1 MGKENIMEE
10 IKEKIRKLPMEKI
23 EEVKRILREIKK
35 LKEAGKDEYDNDI
48 LSKYMEFKI
57 LLR

>member
-1 MGKENIMEE
+1 MEE

-57 LLR
+57 LLK

>member
-57 LLR
+57 LLK